1 MNVTSTPTV
10 GGSVRSLPRPRRR
23 RTDRAHRGITAA
35 IFLSPTLLVIGLFTV
50 VPMIMTIVISFH
62 RWSMFTPITDMD
74 FVGFD
79 NYARLLN
86 DSARVQAIANTG
98 VYVLLSV
105 LITVPLAFLIA
116 MLLYYPRLRGRN
128 VVRVILFATYVIPT
142 IAIVIIWSNI
152 YAPGYGPLSAMVQAI
167 GLTPPGWLSDPQWA
181 LLSLVIFNVW
191 QMLGYYVI
199 LLVAGLT
206 QIPEELYEAAKVD
219 GAGFVRQTWS
229 ITLPMLS
236 GSLVFVVLMTI
247 INSIQVFDPIYLLTQ
262 GGPAGSTNV
271 VSFEIQ
277 RSAFQ
282 YGQAGDASA
291 LAVSLFM
298 LIVLVGVVLNAILK
312 VRKR

>member
-116 MLLYYPRLRGRN
+116 MLLYFPRLRGRN

-219 GAGFVRQTWS
+219 GAGIVRQTWS

-236 GSLVFVVLMTI
+236 GSLVFVLLMTI

>member
-1 MNVTSTPTV
+1 
-10 GGSVRSLPRPRRR
+10 
-23 RTDRAHRGITAA
+23 
-35 IFLSPTLLVIGLFTV
+35 
-50 VPMIMTIVISFH
+50 MIMTIVISFH

-116 MLLYYPRLRGRN
+116 MLLYFPRLRGRN

-219 GAGFVRQTWS
+219 GAGIVRQTWS

>member
-1 MNVTSTPTV
+1 MNLTSTA
-10 GGSVRSLPRPRRR
+10 GGGPISGLPRPRRR
-23 RTDRAHRGITAA
+23 RTDKAHRGITAA
-35 IFLSPTLLVIGLFTV
+35 IFLSPTVLIIGLFTV

-62 RWSMFTPITDMD
+62 RWSMFTPITEMD
-74 FVGFD
+74 FVGLD
-79 NYARLLN
+79 NYARLLS

-105 LITVPLAFLIA
+105 VITVPLAFLIA
-116 MLLYYPRLRGRN
+116 MLLYFPRLRGRN
-128 VVRVILFATYVIPT
+128 IVRVILFATYVIPT

-152 YAPGYGPLSAMVQAI
+152 YAPGYGPLSAMIQAI
-167 GLTPPGWLSDPQWA
+167 GITPPGWLSDPSWA
-181 LLSLVIFNVW
+181 LVSLVIFNVW

-219 GAGFVRQTWS
+219 GAGIVRQTRS
-229 ITLPMLS
+229 ITIPMLS

-298 LIVLVGVVLNAILK
+298 LIVLVGVVLNAISK
-312 VRKR
+312 ARKR